1 MNYTKMKPEPWFYPA
16 EVCKLLLLSVLCGY
30 LFFDAWYAGLFLL
43 PAAFVLAR
51 QDVKKHREKQLKKLE
66 GEFRNVMVLLLGQL
80 NAGYSLEQ
88 SIFRTTED
96 YGRECR
102 RQGPMYAELVAM
114 TRGIA
119 MNQKAEALLTDF
131 GRRSGIA
138 DARELADLIALSKLH
153 GGDMIALIDRTVRG
167 ISDKQNI
174 ALELAT
180 VQAAKRFESLI
191 MLLMP
196 ACILLYMRLT
206 NAEYI
211 RPLYTLPA
219 GRIVMAAALLMTML
233 SGIWMDFIL
242 KKGK

>member
-1 MNYTKMKPEPWFYPA
+1 
-16 EVCKLLLLSVLCGY
+16 
-30 LFFDAWYAGLFLL
+30 
-43 PAAFVLAR
+43 
-51 QDVKKHREKQLKKLE
+51 
-66 GEFRNVMVLLLGQL
+66 
-80 NAGYSLEQ
+80 
-88 SIFRTTED
+88 
-96 YGRECR
+96 
-102 RQGPMYAELVAM
+102 
-114 TRGIA
+114 
-119 MNQKAEALLTDF
+119 
-131 GRRSGIA
+131 
-138 DARELADLIALSKLH
+138 
-153 GGDMIALIDRTVRG
+153 MIALIDRAVRG